1 MTYRV
6 APCLDNFLCGDS
18 ILQTAEQEFP
28 NSTPNILK
36 MISHGRNSNKL
47 LQDVSSVRTG
57 ALGMPGRNVCNFLQ
71 FYNFAMWIVVTF
83 QLQNINSG
91 FVEFEGGAEED
102 LFNYKYRV
110 TILLVQNLTLTLI

>member
-1 MTYRV
+1 
-6 APCLDNFLCGDS
+6 
-18 ILQTAEQEFP
+18 
-28 NSTPNILK
+28 

-71 FYNFAMWIVVTF
+71 FYNFAMWVVVTF

-91 FVEFEGGAEED
+91 FVEFEGGAKED
-102 LFNYKYRV
+102 FVWPRV
-110 TILLVQNLTLTLI
+110 QGDTALLGPVLD